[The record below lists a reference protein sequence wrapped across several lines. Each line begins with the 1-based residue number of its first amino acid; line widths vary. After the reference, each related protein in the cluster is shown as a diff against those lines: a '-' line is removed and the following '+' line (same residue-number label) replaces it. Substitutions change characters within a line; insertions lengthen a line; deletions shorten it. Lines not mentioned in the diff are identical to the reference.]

1 MSTPASASAPAAPPL
16 SAEDQ
21 LIVDTHRQYVRYTL
35 NAAFQGIVLGLLLH
49 EKRVSLLPKRDVVP
63 IGKSSLEGGE
73 TRTCQNG
80 KSSLEGGETRTCQN
94 GKSSLEG
101 GETRTYQNG
110 KSSIHGRNQFTA
122 GPGFLDWLK
131 LISIPQR
138 TAYRCL
144 AVSKAVFKFVL
155 KIDFDAGFDG
165 VIRVDGKGVLLSQI
179 LVAPKESLTPKQ
191 LQIRKLVEAFVQNK
205 TVAEVVSAAAQGET
219 APGSIGRVAGGVL
232 SQGAGGGG
240 NRKDFPMFIGV
251 VFGKLATHFA
261 HYPNFDPQQIEQ
273 TRLNLRD
280 NMGKMPASALDLIL
294 SEAKREL
301 SRR

>member
-63 IGKSSLEGGE
+63 I
-73 TRTCQNG
+73 G